1 MAAPRLAR
9 QDPELAELMEREY
22 RRQRETLDL
31 IAAENHASPA
41 ILETQGSVL
50 TNKYAEGYPGSRYY
64 AGCEVID
71 QIESLARR
79 RAVALYGAE
88 HANVQPHSGAQA
100 NMAAY
105 AALLQPGNTVLAM
118 RLTHGGHLTH
128 GSPVNFSGHLYKF
141 VNYGVDRHT
150 ELLDYDLVEK
160 LAREHRPRLIVAGA
174 SSYPRV
180 IDFGHFATICQG
192 VGAQL
197 MVDMAHLAGLVA
209 AGIHPSPV
217 PHAHIVTSTSHKTLR
232 GPRGGF
238 ILCRQELAA
247 AVDAAVFPGVQ
258 GGPLMHAIAAKA
270 AAFHEAAQPQ
280 FAAYQRQVVTNA
292 RTLAAGLLEAGLRLV
307 SGGTDT
313 HLVLVDLT
321 PLGLTGKQAEAAL
334 EACGI
339 VANRNVIPFDP
350 YPSQVA
356 GGLRLGTPA
365 VTTRGFGQAE
375 MALLARLICR
385 VLRRPE
391 DGSVREEVRRE
402 VAALCRQFPPP

>member
-1 MAAPRLAR
+1 MIAPHLTR
-9 QDPELAELMEREY
+9 QDPELAELLEREH

-105 AALLQPGNTVLAM
+105 AALLQPGDTVLAM

-180 IDFGHFATICQG
+180 IDFGRFATIFEKD
-192 VGAQL
+192 L
-197 MVDMAHLAGLVA
+197 ESEPDML
-209 AGIHPSPV
+209 
-217 PHAHIVTSTSHKTLR
+217 
-232 GPRGGF
+232 
-238 ILCRQELAA
+238 
-247 AVDAAVFPGVQ
+247 
-258 GGPLMHAIAAKA
+258 
-270 AAFHEAAQPQ
+270 
-280 FAAYQRQVVTNA
+280 
-292 RTLAAGLLEAGLRLV
+292 
-307 SGGTDT
+307 
-313 HLVLVDLT
+313 
-321 PLGLTGKQAEAAL
+321 
-334 EACGI
+334 
-339 VANRNVIPFDP
+339 
-350 YPSQVA
+350 
-356 GGLRLGTPA
+356 
-365 VTTRGFGQAE
+365 AE
-375 MALLARLICR
+375 MRAGRFQPGYR
-385 VLRRPE
+385 VEPGKYATLSERVVK
-391 DGSVREEVRRE
+391 S
-402 VAALCRQFPPP
+402 